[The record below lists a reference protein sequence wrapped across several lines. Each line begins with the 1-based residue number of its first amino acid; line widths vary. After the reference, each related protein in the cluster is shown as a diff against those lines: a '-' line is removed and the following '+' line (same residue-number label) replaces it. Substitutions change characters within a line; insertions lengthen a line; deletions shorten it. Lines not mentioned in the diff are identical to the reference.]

1 MPPAS
6 EPRSKRF
13 PYRRVIGSLAVGIA
27 LLTFAARSIPRQAGL
42 PERTAVR
49 LDQPFARAAAAQS
62 PQSPANALA
71 KGKFLIAGRDL
82 RDPNFAES
90 VVLLVEYNGDG
101 AMGLIINNRTEVGL
115 AGLLPDIGELK
126 EREDDL
132 FIGGPVQRKS
142 MLLMLVRSR
151 TKPNESNHVFAD
163 VYVTGS
169 VAVLEQVIEMGWEAD
184 RFRAY
189 AGYAGWGAGQL
200 DNEVARGDWHI
211 APADADTV
219 FAPTPAD
226 VWKRLIERA
235 SLLFATAT
243 SRARPSRG

>member
-1 MPPAS
+1 MPLAS
-6 EPRSKRF
+6 EPRSKSF
-13 PYRRVIGSLAVGIA
+13 PFHLVIGSLAAGIA
-27 LLTFAARSIPRQAGL
+27 LLALGGQSVPRQAGL
-42 PERTAVR
+42 PERPAVR
-49 LDQPFARAAAAQS
+49 RDQPLARAAAAQS
-62 PQSPANALA
+62 PQSQVNALA
-71 KGKFLIAGRDL
+71 KGKFLIAGREL

-90 VVLLVEYNGDG
+90 VVLLVEYNADG
-101 AMGLIINNRTEVGL
+101 AMGLVINNRTEVGL
-115 AGLLPDIGELK
+115 SRLLPDIEELK

-151 TKPNESNHVFAD
+151 TKPSESNHVFAD

-200 DNEVARGDWHI
+200 DNEVARGDWHVS
-211 APADADTV
+211 PADADTV
-219 FAPTPAD
+219 FAPEPAD

-235 SLLFATAT
+235 SLNFAW
-243 SRARPSRG
+243 RPAPRRGAIL

>member
-1 MPPAS
+1 MA
-6 EPRSKRF
+6 
-13 PYRRVIGSLAVGIA
+13 SLAVGIA
-27 LLTFAARSIPRQAGL
+27 LLALAGHSVSRQAGS
-42 PERTAVR
+42 PDRFAV
-49 LDQPFARAAAAQS
+49 QPDRYFVRAAAAQS
-62 PQSPANALA
+62 PQTQASALA

-90 VVLLVEYNGDG
+90 VVLLVEYNDDG

-115 AGLLPDIGELK
+115 SRLLPDIEELK

-142 MLLMLVRSR
+142 MLLTLVRSR

-163 VYVTGS
+163 VYVTGR

-211 APADADTV
+211 VPGDTDTV
-219 FAPTPAD
+219 FAAKPAD

-235 SLLFATAT
+235 SMLFAMLAPM
-243 SRARPSRG
+243 APV

>member
-1 MPPAS
+1 MAPAS
-6 EPRSKRF
+6 ELRSKSF
-13 PYRRVIGSLAVGIA
+13 PFRRVIGSLAAGIA
-27 LLTFAARSIPRQAGL
+27 LLALVTRSVPRQAGL
-42 PERTAVR
+42 PERPAIR

-62 PQSPANALA
+62 PQSPANNLA
-71 KGKFLIAGRDL
+71 KGKFLIAGRNL

-90 VVLLVEYNGDG
+90 VVLLVEYNDDG
-101 AMGLIINNRTEVGL
+101 AMGLVINNRSEVGL
-115 AGLLPDIGELK
+115 SRLLPDIEELK

-151 TKPNESNHVFAD
+151 TKPVESNHVFAD

-189 AGYAGWGAGQL
+189 AGYAGWGPGQL

-219 FAPTPAD
+219 FAAKPAD

-235 SLLFATAT
+235 SLLFANIQAD
-243 SRARPSRG
+243 AAG

>member
-1 MPPAS
+1 MPPAR
-6 EPRSKRF
+6 ELRF
-13 PYRRVIGSLAVGIA
+13 KVVHIGRMLGCVATGIA
-27 LLTFAARSIPRQAGL
+27 VVACLTAFVRQATDLVEL
-42 PERTAVR
+42 PSVQPARTYTRAV
-49 LDQPFARAAAAQS
+49 AAQS
-62 PQSPANALA
+62 PQSPVNALA

-90 VVLLVEYNGDG
+90 VVLLVEHNEDG
-101 AMGLIINNRTEVGL
+101 AMGLVINNRTEVGL
-115 AGLLPDIGELK
+115 SRLLPDVEELK
-126 EREDDL
+126 ERNDDL
-132 FIGGPVQRKS
+132 YIGGPVQRKS

-151 TKPNESNHVFAD
+151 TKPIESNHVFAD

-169 VAVLEQVIEMGWEAD
+169 VAVLEQVIEMGWEGD

-219 FAPTPAD
+219 FASKPAD
-226 VWKRLIERA
+226 VWKKVIERA
-235 SLLFATAT
+235 SLLFAMLAPV
-243 SRARPSRG
+243 APV